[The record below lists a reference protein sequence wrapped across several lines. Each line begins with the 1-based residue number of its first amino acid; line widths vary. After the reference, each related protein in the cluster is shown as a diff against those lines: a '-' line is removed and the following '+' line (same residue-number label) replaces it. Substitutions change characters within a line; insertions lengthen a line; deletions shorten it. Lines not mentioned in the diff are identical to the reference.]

1 MTKGMRTPRLVAV
14 MNGTAAWTALAVA
27 SLLVAPA
34 AAQEASTDQ
43 ADKAKASEDEE
54 IIVTGYAAS
63 IARALAN
70 KRSADV
76 ISDGIAA
83 EDIGKYPEQ
92 NIAESLQRVT
102 GVQITR
108 NLGEGQFLSVR
119 GLDPKFTNTLYNGR
133 QVPSASGTR
142 AFDFQVLT
150 SNFASRV
157 DVYKSPS
164 ADLIE
169 SGLAATVNM
178 QTIEPLAIGGRKISL
193 SAEGNYDQ
201 QLDGGLDPHVSALY
215 SDVFAGGKLGVSLA
229 VDISDRKFN
238 SQNFSTDG
246 VVPDGTFGGP
256 GTQYRVFGLH
266 QNDLIGSN
274 RRRSGTAMIQF
285 RPTDNLEIKLDGIY
299 SWLAQRY
306 DMYQGNNW
314 YTGAGALGPSPTASS
329 TVDADGVQTAWRGT
343 NVFSWVQAN
352 RYAFVQEMYSTAL
365 SGALTLDKLRVTGEV
380 SYGRA
385 VEKTTQT
392 YVSWATRSP
401 GASLYYD
408 AGVDP
413 GGPFSFGFY
422 NDFNPMDPA
431 NYYFF
436 GVQGSYKQPT
446 TDRIW
451 NGKIDATREFDSGML
466 RAIRFGV
473 NFQDRRLTT
482 TPNNMTNSA
491 VGLPADMTGY
501 LTVHRNPNYFSS
513 YDGPAQFP
521 RTFLTVDLDSLF
533 ADYPLDDLVA
543 LNPPQQALTRTT
555 SVRER
560 SQAGY
565 VRLDLA
571 SSDDQFKM
579 NVGARIV
586 RTDQASSGY
595 IPAPG
600 ATLVY
605 GLFGGPN
612 SLSYTAADVLAQ
624 KHDYTYVLPS
634 LNARYQIGN
643 DLLVRFAAARV
654 MQRPDMNLLGQASS
668 PNASSG
674 PPPVGTTWR
683 GTLTQGNPN
692 LKPYLSDQLD
702 LSFEWYFGKQSMLGA
717 ALFLKDVKNLVL
729 TNYSEQVADV
739 TLYGTGEVR
748 PITLSVAQPV
758 NAESTTIK
766 GAEVG
771 YQQSLDFLPG
781 FLSKIGVRANW
792 THIWYGSVVLNQG
805 SPAVPLT
812 GISKDTYNLGAYYD
826 DGTFSLHAGY
836 NYRSRWV
843 QDPLSFFGDGIFTEG
858 YGQLDLAANYR
869 INSNL
874 SVNAWVI
881 NATESALRQTNRYGV
896 TRLYELSGRRFTV
909 GVRANF

>member
-1 MTKGMRTPRLVAV
+1 MGNHRIVSQLRAV
-14 MNGTAAWTALAVA
+14 MVGTAGWSAIAAAVIWT
-27 SLLVAPA
+27 PA
-34 AAQEASTDQ
+34 AHAQAGQ
-43 ADKAKASEDEE
+43 ADAGASDAKEE
-54 IIVTGYAAS
+54 EVVVTGYAAS

-76 ISDGIAA
+76 VSDGIAA

-108 NLGEGQFLSVR
+108 TLGEGQFLSVR

-133 QVPSASGTR
+133 QMPSASGTR

-164 ADLIE
+164 ADLME

-178 QTIEPLAIGGRKISL
+178 QSIDPLSVGSRKIVV

-201 QLDGGLDPHVSALY
+201 QLDGGIDPHIAALY
-215 SDVFAGGKLGVSLA
+215 SDTFFDGKLG
-229 VDISDRKFN
+229 ISVALDWNDRAFN

-246 VVPDGTFGGP
+246 VVPDGTYGGP
-256 GTQYRVFGLH
+256 GTQYRIFGIH
-266 QNDLIGSN
+266 QNDLVGSN
-274 RRRSGTAMIQF
+274 QRRSATGAIQF
-285 RPTDNLEIKLDGIY
+285 KPTENFEIKIDSIY
-299 SWLAQRY
+299 SKLTQKY
-306 DMYQGNNW
+306 DMSQGNNW
-314 YTGAGALGPSPTASS
+314 YTGAGALGPSPTDTS
-329 TVDADGVQTAWRGT
+329 TVDGNGVQTAWRGT
-343 NVFSWVQAN
+343 NVFAWVQAN
-352 RYAFVQEMYSTAL
+352 RYEFVQETHSTAL
-365 SGALTLDKLRVTGEV
+365 SAKLKLGDWAISGEA

-385 VEKTTQT
+385 TELATQT
-392 YVSWATRSP
+392 FVSWATRAP

-408 AGVDP
+408 ATVDP
-413 GGPFSFGFY
+413 GGPLSFGFY
-422 NDFNPMDPA
+422 NGFNPLDPA
-431 NYYFF
+431 SFYFF
-436 GVQGSYKQPT
+436 GVQGPYQEPT
-446 TDRIW
+446 TDEIW
-451 NGKIDATREFDSGML
+451 NGKIDIARNFERGWL
-466 RAIRFGV
+466 RAIKFGV
-473 NFQDRRLTT
+473 NIQERTLAT

-491 VGLPADMTGY
+491 VGLPADMTPY
-501 LTVHRNPNYFSS
+501 LTVHRNPNYFAS

-521 RTFLTVDLDSLF
+521 RSFLTVDLDKLF
-533 ADYPLDDLVA
+533 TDYPLDTLVA

-555 SVRER
+555 SITER

-565 VRLDLA
+565 VRLDFA
-571 SSDDQFKM
+571 SGNDLFKA
-579 NVGARIV
+579 NLGVRAV
-586 RTDQASSGY
+586 RTEQASSGY

-600 ATLVY
+600 ANLVY

-612 SLSYTAADVLAQ
+612 SLSYSAADVLSQ
-624 KHDYTYVLPS
+624 EHDYTYVLPS

-683 GTLTQGNPN
+683 GTLTRGNPD

-702 LSFEWYFGKQSMLGA
+702 LSFEWYFGRQNMLGA
-717 ALFLKDVKNLVL
+717 AVFLKEVKNLVL
-729 TNYSEQVADV
+729 TNYSDQNATV
-739 TLYGTGEVR
+739 TLYPSTTTR
-748 PITLSVAQPV
+748 DITLSVAQPV
-758 NAESTTIK
+758 NAETTTIK
-766 GAEVG
+766 GLEIG
-771 YQQSLDFLPG
+771 YQHALTFLPG
-781 FLSKIGVRANW
+781 FLGKTGIRANW

-812 GISKDTYNLGAYYD
+812 GISADTYNVGAYYD
-826 DGTFSLHAGY
+826 DGTFSVHAGY

-869 INSNL
+869 ITPNL
-874 SVNAWVI
+874 SLNAWVI
-881 NATESALRQTNRYGV
+881 NATESALRQTNRYGI
-896 TRLYELSGRRFTV
+896 TRLYELSGRRFTL